1 MFFELLVFGSDDS
14 IVSSRMIEN
23 YKGQHFRSRVH
34 FQSRKMKIFNFLV
47 LPVLGRNI
55 GYNLAPTLSRNRVP
69 ADKRDL
75 LTNLTNMQH
84 QLKKRIALYNSSKHG
99 HKREINFDPA
109 LLGCEWGF
117 RRAIAC
123 RSAQVLYENN
133 HLATEG
139 LVIDSETSH

>member
-1 MFFELLVFGSDDS
+1 MFGSDDFT
-14 IVSSRMIEN
+14 VLSRLVEN
-23 YKGQHFRSRVH
+23 YKGQHFRFRVH
-34 FQSRKMKIFNFLV
+34 FKSRKMKVFSFL
-47 LPVLGRNI
+47 LFSVLGRNI
-55 GYNLAPTLSRNRVP
+55 GYNLAPTISRNRVP

-123 RSAQVLYENN
+123 RSAQVLYKNN

-139 LVIDSETSH
+139 LVIDSEASH